1 MVIYGRSIDYEYAV
15 EIYKAIKCNT
25 YSEEKFQKSINEIL
39 KIAQEYKLSG
49 NCFQS
54 YTAWLIIN
62 DENPFSLDC
71 EMKKKENSLK
81 KFAEEDISFLRKM
94 FFVSVDENDDL
105 PQNAKQ
111 LFKMLEDFKIENDE
125 RETNLT
131 VIGKLACDLA
141 HKLSDT
147 SSDEEFL
154 NTISEFYSLCGVGMF
169 GLNKAFRIKEHT
181 DGNFSLIPVS
191 VFDEVLFCDLWGY
204 EDQKKQLI
212 ENTEFFLNGDP
223 ANNVLL
229 YGDSGTGKSTCIKAL
244 LNEYHHRGLRI
255 IEVYKHQFKFLSPLI
270 NMLKNR
276 HYFFIIYMDDLS
288 FEDFEIEYKYLKAVI
303 EGGMETNPD
312 NVLIYATS
320 NRRHLIKETWKDR
333 SDYDEDMHHSDTMQ
347 EKLSLSDRFGV
358 AINFSKPVQKEYFE
372 IVLHLAKKYKIDIPK
387 NELIDTARAWGVQ
400 HGGYS
405 GRAAKQLIKKLTVKK
420 HNGQL

>member
-1 MVIYGRSIDYEYAV
+1 MILYGRNADYDYAIGIYQMIELSEY
-15 EIYKAIKCNT
+15 C
-25 YSEEKFQKSINEIL
+25 EEEFEDCINKII

-54 YTAWLIIN
+54 YIAWLIIN
-62 DENPFSLDC
+62 DENPFSIDC
-71 EMKKKENSLK
+71 EMKKNCGNSLK
-81 KFAEEDISFLRKM
+81 KFAESDISFLRKM
-94 FFVSVDENDDL
+94 FFVSAENSEI
-105 PQNAKQ
+105 PQEGKE
-111 LFKMLEDFKIENDE
+111 LFKLLENFEIENDG

-131 VIGKLACDLA
+131 IIGKLACDLA
-141 HKLSDT
+141 HKLSET
-147 SSDEEFL
+147 SSDKEFL
-154 NTISEFYSLCGVGMF
+154 NTIVEFYSLCGVGKF
-169 GLNKAFRIKEHT
+169 GLNKAFRIKEHI
-181 DGNFSLIPVS
+181 DGDFSLIPVS
-191 VFDEVLFCDLWGY
+191 VFEEVLFCDLWGY
-204 EDQKKQLI
+204 EDQKSQLI

-244 LNEYHHRGLRI
+244 LNEYHHKGLRI
-255 IEVYKHQFKFLSPLI
+255 IEVYKHQFKYLAPLL

-276 HYFFIIYMDDLS
+276 NYFFIIYMDDLS

-320 NRRHLIKETWKDR
+320 NRKHLIKETWKDR
-333 SDYDEDMHHSDTMQ
+333 ADYDEDMHHSDTMQ

-358 AINFSKPVQKEYFE
+358 AINFTKPVQKEYFE
-372 IVLHLAKKYKIDIPK
+372 IVAHLAKKYKLDIPEK
-387 NELIDTARAWGVQ
+387 ELIDTARAWGVQ

-405 GRAAKQLIKKLTVKK
+405 GRVAKQLIKKLTVKE
-420 HNGQL
+420 